1 MCVKE
6 KEKKK
11 TQPFSSTEP
20 MGSLPRMQLVLAD
33 RGNDRGSRLKKGCH
47 KPCTHQDFSS
57 PAANEKTHR
66 HTKKKNNRDVC
77 VFNTAFT
84 PSAWFNRYLLL
95 LRLRYV
101 LYGPS
106 CAEARLMELLLTLGR
121 VARPGQVYSAAAQV
135 FRPGTGRHH
144 LALIAD
150 PQRTGA
156 TSIKPPSFSFQPV
169 CVCVCVCVFTSDG
182 LRVSV
187 CVCVSASAFLYI

>member
-84 PSAWFNRYLLL
+84 PSA
-95 LRLRYV
+95 V
-101 LYGPS
+101 P
-106 CAEARLMELLLTLGR
+106 
-121 VARPGQVYSAAAQV
+121 
-135 FRPGTGRHH
+135 
-144 LALIAD
+144 LAGS
-150 PQRTGA
+150 TV
-156 TSIKPPSFSFQPV
+156 TYSFS
-169 CVCVCVCVFTSDG
+169 
-182 LRVSV
+182 VSV
-187 CVCVSASAFLYI
+187 TYFMVRRAPRLG